1 MRGVFSLNERDRSS
15 DPGYISGASNY
26 LNRSADLYTSRFRSC
41 NNTTSESGPKYGPSP
56 LLVSLFLGPGT
67 TR

>member
-26 LNRSADLYTSRFRSC
+26 LNRSADLYTSKKFSRQVSGHPH
-41 NNTTSESGPKYGPSP
+41 TTM
-56 LLVSLFLGPGT
+56 
-67 TR
+67 